1 MNGEMRRAHLVELLD
16 EASKPVS
23 GTDLAKACGVSRQV
37 VVTDIALL
45 RRDGTDIVSTNRG
58 YVLRRE
64 TARPQ
69 RLFKVRH
76 TDEQIAEELNAI
88 VDLGGIVEDVVIN
101 HRTYGRIS
109 ARLDIASRRDVRRY
123 LEELAASKSAPLMN
137 VTSGYHFHHVSA
149 DSEDILDEVA
159 LELGSL
165 GFLVDRMPYEEDLA

>member
-1 MNGEMRRAHLVELLD
+1 MNGEMRRARLVDLLD
-16 EASKPVS
+16 EASKPVP
-23 GTDLAKACGVSRQV
+23 GTDLAQVCGVSRQV

-45 RRDGTDIVSTNRG
+45 RREGVDIVSTNRG
-58 YVLRRE
+58 YVLRHE
-64 TARPQ
+64 TVRPR

-76 TDEQIAEELNAI
+76 TDEQIPEELNAI
-88 VDLGGIVEDVVIN
+88 VDLGGIVEDVIVN
-101 HRTYGRIS
+101 HRTYGRLS
-109 ARLDIASRRDVRRY
+109 AQLDIASRRDARRY
-123 LEELAASKSAPLMN
+123 LEELAASNSAPLMN

>member
-1 MNGEMRRAHLVELLD
+1 M
-16 EASKPVS
+16 
-23 GTDLAKACGVSRQV
+23 
-37 VVTDIALL
+37 
-45 RRDGTDIVSTNRG
+45 
-58 YVLRRE
+58 
-64 TARPQ
+64 
-69 RLFKVRH
+69 
-76 TDEQIAEELNAI
+76 
-88 VDLGGIVEDVVIN
+88 EDVVIN